1 MARVHATPVRA
12 PARAAT
18 VLGVTKSITHPAL
31 GRLVAAEPWL
41 KLAVPCLLGIFVLT
55 LALSATLQ
63 AISSRSD
70 AVGEAVV
77 TLDLLASAI
86 TNAAAAQD
94 TPEIAG
100 VALAARTLLD
110 NHAPSQA
117 LMAGRAVII
126 TDSAGA
132 IIAATPAGAQSQGRL
147 TTYLGPTQPLTTFAD
162 RAGVMEIA
170 LASDQ
175 RVLATVRNLPAPF
188 GQLAVIQSLD
198 DALTP
203 WRTLTRNNGTLLLT
217 ASLVLIAIAAA
228 YFMQSARARAAD
240 DICERVTDRIDT
252 ALNRGRCGLWDWD
265 IARGRIYWSD
275 SMYALLGLARQNEF
289 LSFGEVNAMV
299 HPDDGDL
306 YGLADMLA
314 GARADTVD
322 YEFRIRN
329 AAGDWIWLRHR
340 SELVD
345 RLNDQDGPHLI
356 GISVDITEQRRM
368 AALKKTS
375 DNRLSDAI
383 ESISESFVLWGQD
396 QRLVTCNSRFRSLH
410 RLSPEMQVVGITQD
424 DLMQNGNLPIV
435 QTRPINGAVIS
446 RDAQT
451 YEAELADGRW
461 LQVNERR
468 TKDGGL
474 VSIGTDITGLKR
486 HEEQLVDSERRLL
499 TLVSDLR
506 RSRQA
511 LETRGQELA
520 HLAEGYREQK
530 SKAEAANLAKSE
542 FLANMSHELRTPLN
556 AIIGF
561 SELMEQG
568 IFGSLGHGKY
578 EEYTRDIRQSGQRLL
593 GLVTDVLDMSLIE
606 TGSRKIER
614 SRIDARESIDAC
626 VNRVSEA
633 ASGKSLALIVDAP
646 KSFAMDADPRA
657 LQQILANLLRNS
669 VKFTPEGGRITVRVS
684 LTHDA
689 ANIYVEDTGVGIP
702 AEALVK
708 LGRPFE
714 QVEGEFNK
722 ADKGAGLG
730 LAIARSLAEM
740 HGGSL
745 RIRSTLGHGTTAM
758 ISLPLRAPANNV
770 APVAA

>member
-1 MARVHATPVRA
+1 MARVQATPARA

-18 VLGVTKSITHPAL
+18 ILGVAKSISHPAL

-41 KLAVPCLLGIFVLT
+41 KLAVPCLLGVFVLT
-55 LALSATLQ
+55 LAISATLQ
-63 AISSRSD
+63 AISSRTES
-70 AVGEAVV
+70 VNEAVV
-77 TLDLLASAI
+77 TIDLLASS
-86 TNAAAAQD
+86 
-94 TPEIAG
+94 IAN
-100 VALAARTLLD
+100 AARTPEGADATAIATHLLEA
-110 NHAPSQA
+110 HAPSQA
-117 LMAGRAVII
+117 LAAGRSAII
-126 TDSAGA
+126 TDSQGVIVASTPSGA
-132 IIAATPAGAQSQGRL
+132 PSQGRL
-147 TTYLGPTQPLTTFAD
+147 ATWLGPTQPLTTFAD
-162 RAGVMEIA
+162 RAGVMEIT
-170 LASDQ
+170 LANDQ
-175 RVLATVRNLPAPF
+175 RVLATVRNLPAPL
-188 GQLAVIQSLD
+188 GQLAVIQPLD
-198 DALTP
+198 DALGP
-203 WRTLTRNNGTLLLT
+203 WRIITRNNGTLLLT

-240 DICERVTDRIDT
+240 DICERVTARIDT

-275 SMYALLGLARQNEF
+275 SMYALLGMTRQNEF

-329 AAGDWIWLRHR
+329 AAGEWIWLRHR
-340 SELVD
+340 SELVEHVSEHE
-345 RLNDQDGPHLI
+345 GPHLI

-383 ESISESFVLWGQD
+383 ESISEAFVLWGQD
-396 QRLVTCNSRFRSLH
+396 QRLVTCNSKFRSLH
-410 RLSPEMQVVGITQD
+410 RLPPDLQVVGLSQD
-424 DLMQNGNLPIV
+424 ELMQVGTLPIV
-435 QTRPINGAVIS
+435 QTRPINGALVS

-486 HEEQLVDSERRLL
+486 HEEQLVDNERRLL
-499 TLVSDLR
+499 TLVSELR

-511 LETRGQELA
+511 LEMRGQQLA
-520 HLAEGYREQK
+520 DLAEDYREQK
-530 SKAEAANLAKSE
+530 GKAEAANRAKSE

-561 SELMEQG
+561 SEVMEQG
-568 IFGSLGHGKY
+568 MFGALGHPKY
-578 EEYTRDIRQSGQRLL
+578 GEYTADIRKSGEHLL
-593 GLVTDVLDMSLIE
+593 SLVADILDMSRIE
-606 TGSRKIER
+606 TGSRKIEI
-614 SRIDARESIDAC
+614 SAIDAREAIDAA
-626 VNRVSEA
+626 VSRISAAAADKGLNLAIEA
-633 ASGKSLALIVDAP
+633 PEQIS
-646 KSFAMDADPRA
+646 MDADGRA
-657 LQQILANLLRNS
+657 LQQILSNLLRNA
-669 VKFTPEGGRITVRVS
+669 VKFTPEGGSVIVRADIAHNVVDF
-684 LTHDA
+684 HV
-689 ANIYVEDTGVGIP
+689 IDTGVGIP
-702 AEALVK
+702 AEAIDK

-722 ADKGAGLG
+722 ANKGAGLG

-740 HGGSL
+740 HGGAL
-745 RIRSTLGHGTTAM
+745 TIRSTLGEGVVA
-758 ISLPLRAPANNV
+758 SVRLPLRAS
-770 APVAA
+770 AAVVNAA